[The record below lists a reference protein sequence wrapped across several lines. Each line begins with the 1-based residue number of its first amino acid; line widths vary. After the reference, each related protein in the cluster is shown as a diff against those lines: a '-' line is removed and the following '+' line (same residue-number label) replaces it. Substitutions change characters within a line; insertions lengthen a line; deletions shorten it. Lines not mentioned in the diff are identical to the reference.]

1 MNNLI
6 NIVGL
11 ITISITLIYL
21 CFRFFSFVYNYIVF
35 IYETRKSEKEK
46 SLRLNSFYNQ
56 IKQNYSELKPFLSSL
71 DKMMNDVCKQEL
83 TQSEINKILNSYHF
97 YQDILDKVFEGKPV
111 KENDLIYFAELHVN
125 YNNFVKHWKVLK
137 KKDFIKT
144 TNRDGNFNLFDIN
157 LN

>member
-11 ITISITLIYL
+11 ITISIALIYL
-21 CFRFFSFVYNYIVF
+21 CFRFFSFVYNYIAF

-46 SLRLNSFYNQ
+46 VLRLNSFYNQ

-97 YQDILDKVFEGKPV
+97 YQDILDKVIEGKPV

>member
-11 ITISITLIYL
+11 ITISIALIYL
-21 CFRFFSFVYNYIVF
+21 CFRFFAFVYNYIVF

-97 YQDILDKVFEGKPV
+97 YQDILDKVVEGKLV

>member
-11 ITISITLIYL
+11 ITISIALIYL

-97 YQDILDKVFEGKPV
+97 YQDILDKVVEGKPV

-137 KKDFIKT
+137 KKDFI
-144 TNRDGNFNLFDIN
+144 NSIS
-157 LN
+157 